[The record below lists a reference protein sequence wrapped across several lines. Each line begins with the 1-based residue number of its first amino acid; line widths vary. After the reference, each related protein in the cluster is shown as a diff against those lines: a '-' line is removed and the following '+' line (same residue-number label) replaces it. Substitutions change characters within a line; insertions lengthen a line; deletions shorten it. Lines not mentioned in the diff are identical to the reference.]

1 MPDPKPNSCGR
12 YSHWMPVCSTNRM
25 PHNACRSGTLGRPS
39 TCFGPGSGNNG
50 SISDHSSSETIHGRD
65 CLFPTTT
72 STIEHADSHMINSF
86 C

>member
-1 MPDPKPNSCGR
+1 
-12 YSHWMPVCSTNRM
+12 MPVCRTNRI

-39 TCFGPGSGNNG
+39 NRFGPGCGNNG
-50 SISDHSSSETIHGRD
+50 SISEHGLSETIHGRD

-72 STIEHADSHMINSF
+72 PTTQRADSHMINSF